1 MPIRGSN
8 IGLSSASRFTN
19 PRLDPYQSTHFIV
32 EIEGLLAGGFSQCSG
47 LQVQIE
53 GHEYREGGVN
63 DFVHRFAG
71 RTTHPPLLLKHGMS
85 PLDGLWNWHQD
96 TVSGVIKRRNGTIYL
111 LDQQRLPV
119 MWWDFQEGL
128 PMKWTGPELSADHA
142 AVAFESIEIVH
153 HGLSRPRLGGISQE
167 IAGELAAGVGLA
179 GGFF

>member
-1 MPIRGSN
+1 LRTPLVVGDDN
-8 IGLSSASRFTN
+8 ARFDQDLADGHIQLRN
-19 PRLDPYQSTHFIV
+19 QSTHFIV

-53 GHEYREGGVN
+53 GHEYRAGGVN
-63 DFVHRFAG
+63 DYVFRFAG
-71 RTTHPPLLLKHGMS
+71 RTTHPPLLLKHGLS

-96 TVSGVIKRRNGTIYL
+96 TVAGVIKRRNGTIYL

-128 PMKWTGPELSADHA
+128 PMKWTGPELSADRG

-153 HGLSRPRLGGISQE
+153 HGLSRPRLGG
-167 IAGELAAGVGLA
+167 LLRYYHRAA
-179 GGFF
+179 